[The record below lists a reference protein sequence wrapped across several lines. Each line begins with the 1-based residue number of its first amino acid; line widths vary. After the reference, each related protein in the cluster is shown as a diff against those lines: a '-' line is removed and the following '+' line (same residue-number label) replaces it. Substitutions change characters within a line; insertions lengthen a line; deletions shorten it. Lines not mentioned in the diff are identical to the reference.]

1 MAMIEISAAAAQEIK
16 RIQQSRQKV
25 DSYFRLTVSSGGCSG
40 LYYKLEL
47 SESISRGDRRYESHG
62 FFILIDE
69 DSYSCLKELRIDY
82 SEDLMGGGFRFHNP
96 HASAT
101 CSCGLSFSLD

>member
-25 DSYFRLTVSSGGCSG
+25 DSYFRLSVSSGGCSG
-40 LYYKLEL
+40 LYYNLEL

-62 FFILIDE
+62 FLILIDE
-69 DSYSCLKELRIDY
+69 DSYSCLEKLRIDY

-96 HASAT
+96 LASAT